1 MPTTTTPATQSHA
14 LLQQYQAVRAQS
26 EAICRPL
33 EPEDYVV
40 QSMPDCS
47 PAKWHLAHTSW
58 FFETFLLK
66 PYQDGYQ
73 SPHPQYDYLFNSY
86 YNSIGER
93 HCRPKRGLVSRPTVT
108 DVYAYR
114 GHVDAHMR
122 LLLETLGEDKMAEI
136 VPLLELG
143 LNHEQQHQELMV
155 TDLKH
160 LFHEN
165 PLCPVYQASE
175 QPTDAL
181 AARVQDA
188 QWITFD
194 AGLRAIGFSGEGF
207 FFDNEGPRHP
217 EWVPGFQLATR
228 LVTNREW
235 LAFMEDGG
243 YQKPEL
249 WLSEGWATSQAQNW
263 QAPLYWWQK
272 RGTDWHEFTLGGMR
286 PLALDEPVCHV
297 SLFEADAYAAWAGAR
312 LPTEA
317 EWEAAS
323 ESVPLVGPFLDSQRF
338 HPSPAP
344 DQDGLAQMFG
354 DVWQWT
360 RSQYSP
366 YPGYKTLPGALG
378 EYNGKFMCNQFVLRG
393 GSCATPQ
400 THIRRTYRN
409 FFSPDARWQF
419 SGLRL
424 AKDFDA
430 NNSPS

>member
-1 MPTTTTPATQSHA
+1 MPTTLSRETQTRA
-14 LLQQYQAVRAQS
+14 LLAQYQAVRAQS
-26 EAICRPL
+26 EAICAPL

-40 QSMPDCS
+40 QSQADCS

-66 PYQDGYQ
+66 PYQSDYQ

-122 LLLETLGEDKMAEI
+122 LLLETISEDTLAELT
-136 VPLLELG
+136 PLMELG

-155 TDLKH
+155 TDLKN

-165 PLCPVYQASE
+165 PLCPVYQAPLPAS
-175 QPTDAL
+175 PVRSPL
-181 AARVQDA
+181 AQETNWVK
-188 QWITFD
+188 FD
-194 AGLRAIGFSGEGF
+194 AGLRSIGFAGEGF
-207 FFDNEGPRHP
+207 SFDNEGPRHP
-217 EWVPGFQLATR
+217 EYVPGFYLATR

-243 YQKPEL
+243 YQKPEH
-249 WLSEGWATSQAQNW
+249 WLSEGWATVQAQQW
-263 QAPLYWWQK
+263 HAPLYWWRK
-272 RGTDWHEFTLGGMR
+272 RGTEWHEFTLGGML
-286 PLALDEPVCHV
+286 PLDLDAPVCHV
-297 SLFEADAYAAWAGAR
+297 SLFEADAYASWAGAR

-317 EWEAAS
+317 EWEVAS
-323 ESVPLVGPFLDSQRF
+323 ESAALTGPFLDSGNF
-338 HPSPAP
+338 HPSHATAQP
-344 DQDGLAQMFG
+344 GLTQMFG
-354 DVWQWT
+354 DLWQWT

-424 AKDFDA
+424 AKDYDA
-430 NNSPS
+430 NNSGA